1 MLWFLF
7 CFCGSSDGFQRLR
20 NRKHFIFRF
29 DDHHHNKI
37 VAISVIG
44 CVIRMNGVPPRAA
57 KDERYLKRESQRNG
71 CPIRSNLPKE
81 WVRSERL
88 SNLLLVSKHVGT
100 FVGIRLT
107 AVIAPDLER
116 TIEGRDWGVGICCRE
131 GDSMPKEKILPHME
145 EVVLAEH
152 HPIIIDILPSS
163 RCGFHRLS
171 SSSRRF
177 GRCHHGRSR
186 LSSTSC

>member
-1 MLWFLF
+1 M
-7 CFCGSSDGFQRLR
+7 
-20 NRKHFIFRF
+20 
-29 DDHHHNKI
+29 
-37 VAISVIG
+37 
-44 CVIRMNGVPPRAA
+44 IRRPPRSTLFP
-57 KDERYLKRESQRNG
+57 YTTLF
-71 CPIRSNLPKE
+71 RS
-81 WVRSERL
+81 
-88 SNLLLVSKHVGT
+88 HVGT
-100 FVGIRLT
+100 FVAIRLT

-116 TIEGRDWGVGICCRE
+116 TIEGRDWGVGICGRE

-163 RCGFHRLS
+163 RRGFHRLS